1 MSINYWNHRNIPTNH
16 LLPRII
22 LQGGYKCAPCPSGF
36 TGDPYHTC
44 YHLSYCDPSDA
55 RSNPCSQHAR
65 CIRLQSGRDYK
76 CEVLYCDLFSQ
87 DLIFAIFSIAWLDKY
102 ICTVK
107 DVCHLPVIP
116 VLIFQCRSGFSGN
129 GYICAE
135 DTDLDGFPDVELN
148 CTEKECRKVK
158 NKKKSAN
165 NRTPIIYLN

>member
-1 MSINYWNHRNIPTNH
+1 MTINYWNHRNIPTNH
-16 LLPRII
+16 PLPRII

-44 YHLSYCDPSDA
+44 FHLSYCDPGDA

-87 DLIFAIFSIAWLDKY
+87 DLIFAIFSIAWLDIY

-107 DVCHLPVIP
+107 DVHHLPVIP
-116 VLIFQCRSGFSGN
+116 VYLFWFFSVVPVFLEMAIFV
-129 GYICAE
+129 
-135 DTDLDGFPDVELN
+135 P
-148 CTEKECRKVK
+148 
-158 NKKKSAN
+158 
-165 NRTPIIYLN
+165 RTPIWMVFLTLSWTVQKRNVAR